1 MDEILKEDLKEV
13 RVISK
18 SNLLEK
24 EIDVYGDAMNPLFLA
39 KDVADWIGHSDVSTM
54 IRVVDE
60 DEKMS
65 LTNPNNLCGGQKS
78 WFLTENGL
86 YEVLM
91 QSRKPIA
98 KLFKKGV
105 KKILHEIRLK
115 GGYMVAKH
123 DDTPEIIMARALQI
137 ANDTIIRHEKELADA
152 KNKIA
157 MQHDRIG
164 TLEGHLKYNMEE
176 VKKLTPDAEYTRKT
190 LSSTTSW
197 NTNIIAKE
205 IGLSAVTLNKRLQGL
220 GIQYKEH
227 GVWVLTHKYQDKG
240 YTKTSTYSFLKQDG
254 SVGSRIQTE
263 WTEKGRRF
271 IHELCDKGRI

>member
-1 MDEILKEDLKEV
+1 MNEIEIFKNEEFGEV
-13 RVISK
+13 RTLTV
-18 SNLLEK
+18 NNEPMF
-24 EIDVYGDAMNPLFLA
+24 VG
-39 KDVADWIGHSDVSTM
+39 KDVALALGYKDTVNALKLH
-54 IRVVDE
+54 VDE
-60 DEKMS
+60 EDKMGWQITTPSRGVQNATIINESGVYS
-65 LTNPNNLCGGQKS
+65 LVFSSKLSDAKKFKHWVTS
-78 WFLTENGL
+78 
-86 YEVLM
+86 EVLPTI
-91 QSRKPIA
+91 RKT
-98 KLFKKGV
+98 
-105 KKILHEIRLK
+105 
-115 GGYMVAKH
+115 GGYMISKA
-123 DDTPEIIMARALQI
+123 DDTPELIMARALQI
-137 ANDTIIRHEKELADA
+137 ANDTISRHEKELADA

-176 VKKLTPDAEYTRKT
+176 VKRLTPDAEYTRKT

-205 IGLSAVTLNKRLQGL
+205 LGLSAVTLNKRLQGL

-240 YTKTSTYSFLKQDG
+240 YTKTSTYNYPKSDG
-254 SVGSRIQTE
+254 TLGTRIQTE

>member
-18 SNLLEK
+18 SNLLGK

-123 DDTPEIIMARALQI
+123 DDTPELIMARALQI
-137 ANDTIIRHEKELADA
+137 ANDTIARHEKELADA

>member
-18 SNLLEK
+18 SNLLGK

-123 DDTPEIIMARALQI
+123 DDTPEIIMARAILI
-137 ANDTIIRHEKELADA
+137 AQNTLKKRDEELAEA
-152 KNKIA
+152 NNQVA
-157 MQHDRIG
+157 RQHDRIG
-164 TLEGHLKYNMEE
+164 TLEGHLKYNIEE

-205 IGLSAVTLNKRLQGL
+205 PCISTAMCNQRLFFTEFHFKSVSHETSDCGL
-220 GIQYKEH
+220 YP
-227 GVWVLTHKYQDKG
+227 LTV
-240 YTKTSTYSFLKQDG
+240 F
-254 SVGSRIQTE
+254 
-263 WTEKGRRF
+263 
-271 IHELCDKGRI
+271 